1 MTDQELRYV
10 AEKWIA
16 EFGDIAP
23 RQIRQWAQDQNLEA
37 GAPRFLERIATIAE
51 RVLAERRDGKSLRP
65 AQRSRKAG

>member
-16 EFGDIAP
+16 EFGDVAP

-51 RVLAERRDGKSLRP
+51 RVLAERRDGTDGP
-65 AQRSRKAG
+65 AAGPSRKTG